1 MSLLLQVNVDPK
13 SRDRFAASFLSAVAR
28 FSSCSHCRRSGPG
41 RVNLSKK
48 TADPDIQG
56 RGQSF
61 QDQDSDVL
69 LAPFDSADV
78 RPVDRRLK
86 RKPFLRKASLDAQLA
101 QIPTDEFAGVHD
113 GAQGHIECLTIDGLS
128 VPYSLQHVSPRNRTD
143 ASGGAHRIRVCRYSK
158 ELDDDRLY

>member
-1 MSLLLQVNVDPK
+1 MSLLLQVNVDPQ
-13 SRDRFAASFLSAVAR
+13 SRDHFAASFLSGVAR
-28 FSSCSHCRRSGPG
+28 FSSCSHCRRSGPD
-41 RVNLSKK
+41 RVNLSEK

-56 RGQSF
+56 RCQSF
-61 QDQDSDVL
+61 QNRDSDVL

-101 QIPTDEFAGVHD
+101 QIPADEFAGVHD

-143 ASGGAHRIRVCRYSK
+143 ASEGVDHMRLGKVSK
-158 ELDDDRLY
+158 GIPR